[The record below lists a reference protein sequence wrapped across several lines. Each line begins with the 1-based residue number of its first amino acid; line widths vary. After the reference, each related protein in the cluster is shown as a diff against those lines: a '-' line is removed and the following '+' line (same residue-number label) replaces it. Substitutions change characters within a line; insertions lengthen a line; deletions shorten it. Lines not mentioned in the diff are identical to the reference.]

1 MSLDLTR
8 ALIKPDKICLGSYL
22 SNEIGEQVRQNA

>member
-8 ALIKPDKICLGSYL
+8 ALIKPDRVGNSHGYVSREKP
-22 SNEIGEQVRQNA
+22 ETPQ